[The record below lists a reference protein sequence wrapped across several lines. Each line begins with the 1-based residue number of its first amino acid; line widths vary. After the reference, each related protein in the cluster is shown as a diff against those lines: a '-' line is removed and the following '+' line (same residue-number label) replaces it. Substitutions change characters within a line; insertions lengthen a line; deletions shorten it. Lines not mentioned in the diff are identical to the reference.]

1 MNTNIKSAIKDEH
14 KPTKKIFNRGI
25 GHLETRFSHKKPRP
39 WDIRIRWTWTE
50 YPIFCKTL

>member
-39 WDIRIRWTWTE
+39 WIRIRWTWTE